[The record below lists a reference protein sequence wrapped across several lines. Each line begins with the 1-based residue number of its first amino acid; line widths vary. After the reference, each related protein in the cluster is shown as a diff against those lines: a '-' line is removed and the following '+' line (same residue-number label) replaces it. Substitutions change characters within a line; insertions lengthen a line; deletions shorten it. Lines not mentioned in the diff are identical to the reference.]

1 MHVQRGR
8 LQLVKSDAHQRKNG
22 VERLMAEVQDNVV
35 PHTRIRS
42 LRDAIRKVQLGE
54 VERSDVVVELQDTE
68 RARLDM
74 LADELKDVFREIPDD
89 DDQFSLQ
96 ILSGSTPRLWID
108 ATSHVVVGGDRRT
121 YRFLKDTRLG
131 RVVILETANIDDMAD
146 CLTEYIAER
155 VLEREKALE
164 GDWLNNRLRQVAQ
177 ESKVVRVKESRTPWM
192 SVVGAFGLGLAAGVV
207 SLVAYAWFANP
218 L

>member
-1 MHVQRGR
+1 M
-8 LQLVKSDAHQRKNG
+8 S
-22 VERLMAEVQDNVV
+22 EMQDNVV
-35 PHTRIRS
+35 PHTRMRS

-74 LADELKDVFREIPDD
+74 LADELKDVFKEIPQD

-96 ILSGSTPRLWID
+96 IISGSTPRLWID

-164 GDWLNNRLRQVAQ
+164 GDWLNNRLRQVAIDSQ
-177 ESKVVRVKESRTPWM
+177 VVRVKARRTPWLA
-192 SVVGAFGLGLAAGVV
+192 VVGAFGIGLAAGVIG
-207 SLVAYAWFANP
+207 LVAFAWFANP

>member
-1 MHVQRGR
+1 M
-8 LQLVKSDAHQRKNG
+8 S
-22 VERLMAEVQDNVV
+22 EMQDNVV
-35 PHTRIRS
+35 PHTRMRS

-68 RARLDM
+68 RARLEM
-74 LADELKDVFREIPDD
+74 LADELKDVFKEIPDD

-96 ILSGSTPRLWID
+96 IISGSTPRLWID
-108 ATSHVVVGGDRRT
+108 ATSHVVVGGDRKT

-131 RVVILETANIDDMAD
+131 RVVILETSNIDDMAD

-164 GDWLNNRLRQVAQ
+164 GDWLNNRMRQVAL
-177 ESKVVRVKESRTPWM
+177 ESKVVRVSESRTPWL
-192 SVVGAFGLGLAAGVV
+192 SVFGAFSIGIAAGVV
-207 SLVAYAWFANP
+207 GLVAFAWFANP

>member
-1 MHVQRGR
+1 M
-8 LQLVKSDAHQRKNG
+8 S
-22 VERLMAEVQDNVV
+22 EMQDNVV
-35 PHTRIRS
+35 PHTRMRS

-54 VERSDVVVELQDTE
+54 VERSDVVVELQETE

-74 LADELKDVFREIPDD
+74 LADELKDVFREIPED

-96 ILSGSTPRLWID
+96 IISGSTPRLWID
-108 ATSHVVVGGDRRT
+108 ATSHVAVGGDRRT

-164 GDWLNNRLRQVAQ
+164 GDWLNNRLRQVALD
-177 ESKVVRVKESRTPWM
+177 SKVVRVKESRAPWM
-192 SVVGAFGLGLAAGVV
+192 AVAGAFGIGLAAGVIGLIV
-207 SLVAYAWFANP
+207 FAWFANP

>member
-1 MHVQRGR
+1 M
-8 LQLVKSDAHQRKNG
+8 S
-22 VERLMAEVQDNVV
+22 EMQDNVV
-35 PHTRIRS
+35 PHTRMRS

-74 LADELKDVFREIPDD
+74 LADELKDVFKEIPED

-96 ILSGSTPRLWID
+96 IISGSTPRLWID
-108 ATSHVVVGGDRRT
+108 ATSHVAVGGDRKT

-155 VLEREKALE
+155 VIEREKALE
-164 GDWLNNRLRQVAQ
+164 GDWLNNRLKEVAQ
-177 ESKVVRVKESRTPWM
+177 DSKVVRVRESRTSWLA
-192 SVVGAFGLGLAAGVV
+192 VAGAFSIGIAAGVIG
-207 SLVAYAWFANP
+207 LIAFAWFANP
-218 L
+218 I

>member
-1 MHVQRGR
+1 M
-8 LQLVKSDAHQRKNG
+8 S
-22 VERLMAEVQDNVV
+22 EMQDNVV
-35 PHTRIRS
+35 PHTRMRS

-74 LADELKDVFREIPDD
+74 LADELKDVFKEIPQD

-96 ILSGSTPRLWID
+96 ILAGSTPRLWID
-108 ATSHVVVGGDRRT
+108 STSHVAVGGDRRT

-155 VLEREKALE
+155 VLEREKAME
-164 GDWLNNRLRQVAQ
+164 GDWLNNRLRQVAIDSQ
-177 ESKVVRVKESRTPWM
+177 VVRVKETRVPWLA
-192 SVVGAFGLGLAAGVV
+192 VAGAFGIGIAASILGLIAF
-207 SLVAYAWFANP
+207 AWFANP

>member
-1 MHVQRGR
+1 M
-8 LQLVKSDAHQRKNG
+8 S
-22 VERLMAEVQDNVV
+22 EMQDNVV
-35 PHTRIRS
+35 PHTRVRS

-74 LADELKDVFREIPDD
+74 LADELKDVFREIPED

-96 ILSGSTPRLWID
+96 IVSGSTPRLWID
-108 ATSHVVVGGDRRT
+108 ATSHVAVGGDRRT

-131 RVVILETANIDDMAD
+131 RVVILETSNIDDMAD

-164 GDWLNNRLRQVAQ
+164 GDWLNNRLREVAR
-177 ESKVVRVKESRTPWM
+177 ESQVVRVRESRSPWLT
-192 SVVGAFGLGLAAGVV
+192 VAGAFGLGLAAGIVG
-207 SLVAYAWFANP
+207 LVAFAWFVNP

>member
-1 MHVQRGR
+1 M
-8 LQLVKSDAHQRKNG
+8 S
-22 VERLMAEVQDNVV
+22 EMQDNVV
-35 PHTRIRS
+35 PHTRMRS

-74 LADELKDVFREIPDD
+74 LADELKDVFREIPED

-96 ILSGSTPRLWID
+96 IISGSTPRLWVD

-131 RVVILETANIDDMAD
+131 RIVILETANIDDMAD

-164 GDWLNNRLRQVAQ
+164 GDWLNNRLRQVALD
-177 ESKVVRVKESRTPWM
+177 SKVVRVRESKTPWL
-192 SVVGAFGLGLAAGVV
+192 SVLGAFGIGLAAGVV
-207 SLVAYAWFANP
+207 GLIAFAWFANP

>member
-1 MHVQRGR
+1 
-8 LQLVKSDAHQRKNG
+8 
-22 VERLMAEVQDNVV
+22 MAEMQDNVV
-35 PHTRIRS
+35 PHTRMRS

-74 LADELKDVFREIPDD
+74 LADELKDVFKEIPSD

-96 ILSGSTPRLWID
+96 IIAGSTPRLWID
-108 ATSHVVVGGDRRT
+108 ATSHVTVGGDKRT

-131 RVVILETANIDDMAD
+131 RVVILETASIDDMAD

-155 VLEREKALE
+155 ILEREKALE
-164 GDWLNNRLRQVAQ
+164 GDWLNNRLRQVALD
-177 ESKVVRVKESRTPWM
+177 SKVVRVKESKTPWLT
-192 SVVGAFGLGLAAGVV
+192 VAGAFGIGLAAGVIG
-207 SLVAYAWFANP
+207 LVAFAWFANP

>member
-1 MHVQRGR
+1 M
-8 LQLVKSDAHQRKNG
+8 S
-22 VERLMAEVQDNVV
+22 EMQDNVV

-74 LADELKDVFREIPDD
+74 LADELKDVFKEIPED

-96 ILSGSTPRLWID
+96 IISGSTPRLWID
-108 ATSHVVVGGDRRT
+108 ATSHVAVGGDRKT

-155 VLEREKALE
+155 VIEREKALE
-164 GDWLNNRLRQVAQ
+164 GDWLNSRLKEVAQ
-177 ESKVVRVKESRTPWM
+177 DSRVVRVRESRTSWLA
-192 SVVGAFGLGLAAGVV
+192 VAGAFGIGIAAGVIG
-207 SLVAYAWFANP
+207 LIAFAWFANP
-218 L
+218 I

>member
-1 MHVQRGR
+1 M
-8 LQLVKSDAHQRKNG
+8 S
-22 VERLMAEVQDNVV
+22 EMQDNVV
-35 PHTRIRS
+35 PHTRMRS

-54 VERSDVVVELQDTE
+54 VERADVVVELQDTE

-74 LADELKDVFREIPDD
+74 LADELKDVFKEIPEDD
-89 DDQFSLQ
+89 EQFSLQ
-96 ILSGSTPRLWID
+96 ILAGSTPRFWID

-131 RVVILETANIDDMAD
+131 RVVVLETSNIDDMAD

-164 GDWLNNRLRQVAQ
+164 GDWLNNRLRQVAL
-177 ESKVVRVKESRTPWM
+177 ESQPVQVIEKKNSWLGQFGVF
-192 SVVGAFGLGLAAGVV
+192 SVGVAVGIL
-207 SLVAYAWFANP
+207 SLLAYAWFANP

>member
-1 MHVQRGR
+1 M
-8 LQLVKSDAHQRKNG
+8 S
-22 VERLMAEVQDNVV
+22 EMQDNVV
-35 PHTRIRS
+35 PHTRMRS

-74 LADELKDVFREIPDD
+74 LADELKDVFKEIPED
-89 DDQFSLQ
+89 DDQFALQ

-108 ATSHVVVGGDRRT
+108 ATSHVAVGGDRRT

-164 GDWLNNRLRQVAQ
+164 GDWLNNRLRQVARDSQ
-177 ESKVVRVKESRTPWM
+177 VVRVRAPRTPWL
-192 SVVGAFGLGLAAGVV
+192 SVFGAFGVGLAAGIIG
-207 SLVAYAWFANP
+207 LVAFAWFANP

>member
-1 MHVQRGR
+1 
-8 LQLVKSDAHQRKNG
+8 
-22 VERLMAEVQDNVV
+22 MAEMQDNVV
-35 PHTRIRS
+35 PHTRMRS

-74 LADELKDVFREIPDD
+74 LADELKDVFREIPED

-96 ILSGSTPRLWID
+96 IIAGSAPRLWID
-108 ATSHVVVGGDRRT
+108 ATSHVAVAGDRRT

-164 GDWLNNRLRQVAQ
+164 GDWLNNRLRQVAL
-177 ESKVVRVKESRTPWM
+177 ESKVVRVKESRTPWLP
-192 SVVGAFGLGLAAGVV
+192 VAGAFGIGLALGIVG
-207 SLVAYAWFANP
+207 LIGFAWFANP

>member
-1 MHVQRGR
+1 M
-8 LQLVKSDAHQRKNG
+8 S
-22 VERLMAEVQDNVV
+22 EMQDNVV
-35 PHTRIRS
+35 PHTRMRS

-74 LADELKDVFREIPDD
+74 LADELKDVFKEIPED

-96 ILSGSTPRLWID
+96 IISGSTPRLWID

-164 GDWLNNRLRQVAQ
+164 GDWLNNRLRQVALD
-177 ESKVVRVKESRTPWM
+177 SKVVRVKENRTPWLA
-192 SVVGAFGLGLAAGVV
+192 VAGAFGIGLAAGVIG
-207 SLVAYAWFANP
+207 LVAFAWFANP

>member
-1 MHVQRGR
+1 M
-8 LQLVKSDAHQRKNG
+8 S
-22 VERLMAEVQDNVV
+22 EMQDNVV

-74 LADELKDVFREIPDD
+74 LADELKDVFKEIPED

-96 ILSGSTPRLWID
+96 IISGSTPRLWID
-108 ATSHVVVGGDRRT
+108 ATSHVAVGGDRKT

-155 VLEREKALE
+155 VIEREKALE
-164 GDWLNNRLRQVAQ
+164 GDWLNSRLKEVAQ
-177 ESKVVRVKESRTPWM
+177 ESRVVRVRENRTSWLA
-192 SVVGAFGLGLAAGVV
+192 VAGAFGIGIAAGVIG
-207 SLVAYAWFANP
+207 LIAFAWFANP
-218 L
+218 I

>member
-1 MHVQRGR
+1 
-8 LQLVKSDAHQRKNG
+8 
-22 VERLMAEVQDNVV
+22 MAEMQDNVV
-35 PHTRIRS
+35 PHTRMRS

-54 VERSDVVVELQDTE
+54 VERSDVVVELQETE

-74 LADELKDVFREIPDD
+74 LADELKDVFREIPED

-96 ILSGSTPRLWID
+96 IIAGSAPRLWID
-108 ATSHVVVGGDRRT
+108 ATSHVAIAGDRRT

-155 VLEREKALE
+155 ILEREKALE
-164 GDWLNNRLRQVAQ
+164 GDWLNSRLRQVAS
-177 ESKVVRVKESRTPWM
+177 ESKVVRVKESRTPWLA
-192 SVVGAFGLGLAAGVV
+192 VAGAFGIGLAIGVV
-207 SLVAYAWFANP
+207 GLVGFAWFANP
-218 L
+218 V

>member
-1 MHVQRGR
+1 M
-8 LQLVKSDAHQRKNG
+8 S
-22 VERLMAEVQDNVV
+22 EMQDNVV
-35 PHTRIRS
+35 PHTRMRS

-54 VERSDVVVELQDTE
+54 VERSDVVVELQETE

-74 LADELKDVFREIPDD
+74 LADELKDVFKEIPED

-96 ILSGSTPRLWID
+96 IISGSTPRLWID

-164 GDWLNNRLRQVAQ
+164 GDWLNNRLRQVALD
-177 ESKVVRVKESRTPWM
+177 SKVVRVKESSTPWL
-192 SVVGAFGLGLAAGVV
+192 SVIGAFGIGLAAGVIG
-207 SLVAYAWFANP
+207 LVAFAWFANP

>member
-1 MHVQRGR
+1 M
-8 LQLVKSDAHQRKNG
+8 S
-22 VERLMAEVQDNVV
+22 EMQDNVV
-35 PHTRIRS
+35 PHTRMRS

-74 LADELKDVFREIPDD
+74 LADELKDVFKEIPED

-96 ILSGSTPRLWID
+96 IISGSTPRLWID
-108 ATSHVVVGGDRRT
+108 ATSHVVVGGDRKT

-164 GDWLNNRLRQVAQ
+164 GDWLNNRLRQVAR
-177 ESKVVRVKESRTPWM
+177 ESHVVRVQENRMPWLATAG
-192 SVVGAFGLGLAAGVV
+192 VFGVGLATGIVGLIAF
-207 SLVAYAWFANP
+207 AWFANP

>member
-1 MHVQRGR
+1 M
-8 LQLVKSDAHQRKNG
+8 S
-22 VERLMAEVQDNVV
+22 EMQDNVV
-35 PHTRIRS
+35 PHTRMRS

-54 VERSDVVVELQDTE
+54 VERSDVVVELQETE

-74 LADELKDVFREIPDD
+74 LADELKDVFKEIPDD

-96 ILSGSTPRLWID
+96 IVAGSTPRLWID
-108 ATSHVVVGGDRRT
+108 ATSHVAVGGDRRT

-131 RVVILETANIDDMAD
+131 RVVILETASIDDMAD

-164 GDWLNNRLRQVAQ
+164 GDWLNNRLRQVALD
-177 ESKVVRVKESRTPWM
+177 SKVVRVRERSTPWLAIA
-192 SVVGAFGLGLAAGVV
+192 GAFGIGIAAGVIG
-207 SLVAYAWFANP
+207 LIAFAWFANP

>member
-1 MHVQRGR
+1 M
-8 LQLVKSDAHQRKNG
+8 S
-22 VERLMAEVQDNVV
+22 EMQDNVV
-35 PHTRIRS
+35 PHTRMRS

-74 LADELKDVFREIPDD
+74 LADELKDVFKEIPEE

-96 ILSGSTPRLWID
+96 IISGSTPRLWID
-108 ATSHVVVGGDRRT
+108 ATSHVAVGGDRRT

-164 GDWLNNRLRQVAQ
+164 GDWLNNRLRQVALDSQ
-177 ESKVVRVKESRTPWM
+177 VVRVRENRTPWLA
-192 SVVGAFGLGLAAGVV
+192 VAGAFGIGLALGIVG
-207 SLVAYAWFANP
+207 LVAFAWFANP

>member
-1 MHVQRGR
+1 
-8 LQLVKSDAHQRKNG
+8 
-22 VERLMAEVQDNVV
+22 MAEMQDNVV
-35 PHTRIRS
+35 PHTRMRS

-74 LADELKDVFREIPDD
+74 LADELKDVFREIPED

-96 ILSGSTPRLWID
+96 IISGSTPRLWID
-108 ATSHVVVGGDRRT
+108 ATSHVAVAGDRRT

-131 RVVILETANIDDMAD
+131 RVVILETASIDDMAD

-164 GDWLNNRLRQVAQ
+164 GDWLNNRLRQVAM
-177 ESKVVRVKESRTPWM
+177 ESKVVRVKESHTPWLP
-192 SVVGAFGLGLAAGVV
+192 VAGAFGIGLALGIVG
-207 SLVAYAWFANP
+207 LIGFAWFANP